1 MYCQLLYLRGCLP
14 GRIRHALAE
23 LPETLDETY
32 ERALR
37 EIKRANWELAHRL
50 FQSVAEAARPLRVE
64 ELAEFLAF
72 DFDAGSTPRF
82 DEGWH
87 LEDPIHAVQ
96 SACPSFLSVID
107 IGGHQIIQ
115 FSHFSVKEFLT
126 SSRLSESNHEISRYH
141 VSMTPAHT
149 LVVKACLG
157 ILLHLDKNVAEVAV
171 QKFPLASYAA
181 LHWVD
186 HARFED
192 VSQNVENGIHILFDS
207 NKHHLTI
214 WVSLHNKE
222 LPSWRLFKRDER
234 PLPLSGTP
242 LHYATIC
249 GLHAFVKLLVVE
261 HPHDVNSRGLDNLT
275 PLHMASLRGYEEV
288 AHVLLENDADVTA
301 QDDDGQTPL
310 HVASREGH
318 SEVVRTLLGH
328 GASTADRDKAGLT
341 PLHLALQPRN
351 VEDPHNTHE
360 GADGRAKD
368 ESENGRAQ
376 LGGALQN
383 DYLSY
388 LFSQEAIG
396 QVIRDPFERRRH
408 TTLQGRTLFYVAL
421 CQRYAS
427 PLRFHSKPGMDTRD
441 KGKWN
446 HLARR
451 GEHVEAALLLLKHGA
466 DPGAP
471 NERGSRP
478 LHLASLSGFVEIVQF
493 LIEHG
498 VDQAVQDNDGR
509 TPLHFASENGHL
521 GVARFLVKHG
531 ADPTVQDKYGW
542 SAVHWV
548 SLKGRLDVARFLV
561 EQGADLIVQDKYG
574 WTPLHSASHSGHV
587 EVVRYLVDHGADPT
601 VRTNYGWAPLDFA
614 SQGGHI
620 EVVRYLVEC
629 GADPTVQDK
638 GGWAPLHEASRG
650 GHIEVAQYLVEHGA
664 DPTVPNKYGWTPLDF
679 ASQGGH
685 IEVVRHLVEHGAD
698 PAVQDK
704 DGWTPLY
711 EASVG
716 GHIEVVRYLVEH
728 GTDPT
733 AQNKDGWTPLHSASH
748 GGHIEVVRYLVDH
761 GADPTVL
768 NKDGWNPLDLAL
780 QGGHIEV
787 VPFLID
793 HGANPTVKDE
803 HGSTSSHSA
812 PQDEHVG
819 VAQFLIKHSADP
831 IAQENLGRLR
841 GIWRRTKDV
850 LKLRRSSSLTSHVSQ
865 VSSSRAAQIQ

>member
-50 FQSVAEAARPLRVE
+50 FQSVAVAARPLRVE

-242 LHYATIC
+242 LHYATTC
-249 GLHAFVKLLVVE
+249 GLHAFVNLLVVE

-351 VEDPHNTHE
+351 VEDPHNTH
-360 GADGRAKD
+360 GGVDGRAKD
-368 ESENGRAQ
+368 EGENGHAQ
-376 LGGALQN
+376 LRGALQN

-427 PLRFHSKPGMDTRD
+427 PLRFHDKAGVDTRD

-446 HLARR
+446 HLAPRS
-451 GEHVEAALLLLKHGA
+451 EHVEVALLLLKHGA
-466 DPGAP
+466 DPGAR

-478 LHLASLSGFVEIVQF
+478 LHLASLSGFMEIVQF

-498 VDQAVQDNDGR
+498 VDRAAQDNDGR
-509 TPLHFASENGHL
+509 TPLHFASENGHV
-521 GVARFLVKHG
+521 GVARYLVKHG
-531 ADPTVQDKYGW
+531 ADQMIQDK
-542 SAVHWV
+542 S
-548 SLKGRLDVARFLV
+548 
-561 EQGADLIVQDKYG
+561 G
-574 WTPLHSASHSGHV
+574 WTPLDLASK
-587 EVVRYLVDHGADPT
+587 
-601 VRTNYGWAPLDFA
+601 
-614 SQGGHI
+614 GGHI
-620 EVVRYLVEC
+620 EVVRYLVEH
-629 GADPTVQDK
+629 GTGPTVQNK
-638 GGWAPLHEASRG
+638 NGLMALH
-650 GHIEVAQYLVEHGA
+650 
-664 DPTVPNKYGWTPLDF
+664 K
-679 ASQGGH
+679 ASQ
-685 IEVVRHLVEHGAD
+685 
-698 PAVQDK
+698 
-704 DGWTPLY
+704 
-711 EASVG
+711 G

-733 AQNKDGWTPLHSASH
+733 IQDKYGWTPLHLASLAGHIEVVRYLVEHGTDPTVQDKDGWTPLHPASLAGH
-748 GGHIEVVRYLVDH
+748 IEVVRYLVEHGTDPTVQDEDGWTPLHLASQDGHIEVVRYLVEHGTDSTVQNKKGSMPLHKASGGGHIEVMRYLVEHGTDPTAQDNHGWTPLHDASQGGHIEVVRYLVEL

-768 NKDGWNPLDLAL
+768 NKDGWNPLDLAS

-787 VPFLID
+787 VPFL
-793 HGANPTVKDE
+793 VE
-803 HGSTSSHSA
+803 HGSSPSHLA
-812 PQDEHVG
+812 PQDEHVE
-819 VAQFLIKHSADP
+819 VAQFLINHGADP
-831 IAQENLGRLR
+831 IAQANVGKLC
-841 GIWRRTKDV
+841 GIWRRTKDI
-850 LKLRRSSSLTSHVSQ
+850 LKLRRSSSLTSNVSR
-865 VSSSRAAQIQ
+865 VSSSTAAHIQ